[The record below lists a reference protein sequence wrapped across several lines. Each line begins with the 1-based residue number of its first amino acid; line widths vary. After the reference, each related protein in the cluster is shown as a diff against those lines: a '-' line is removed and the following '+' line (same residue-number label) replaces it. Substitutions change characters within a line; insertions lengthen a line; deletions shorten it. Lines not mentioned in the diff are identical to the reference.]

1 MQIELYLEIY
11 KMTYVEQKLFTIF
24 KIFSKQAYQVQ
35 LNANAIIALVW
46 EKSFVI
52 WIWYIYHP
60 LHP

>member
-52 WIWYIYHP
+52 
-60 LHP
+60 